1 MSNSP
6 LVDYVCLSPHM
17 ESPRESKIDR
27 ITIHHMA
34 GDFSVEVCGNI
45 FQNPERRAS
54 SNYSVGTDGRI
65 GMYVEE
71 GNRSFCSSSPENTLF
86 LQKGAAQGAVTKSG
100 YEMWYLQALASWE
113 IWNNE

>member
-1 MSNSP
+1 MANYTNSP
-6 LVDYVCLSPHM
+6 LVDKYILTDHNYGL
-17 ESPRESKIDR
+17 RTHKIDR

-71 GNRSFCSSSPENTLF
+71 VGVVGNFVNILEWISDDEAERIMREGF
-86 LQKGAAQGAVTKSG
+86 
-100 YEMWYLQALASWE
+100 
-113 IWNNE
+113 